1 MLLICFVENAF
12 KHGVTYQQECT
23 IDISLNVKDE
33 KICFTCFNKKPQNA
47 KNEQGGLGLKSAK
60 QRLNL
65 IYPNNHKLTIVEE
78 KDFYQVTLDLPL
90 NDKTNLK

>member
-1 MLLICFVENAF
+1 MHHRYFV
-12 KHGVTYQQECT
+12 KC
-23 IDISLNVKDE
+23 KRR